1 MIKKEITIC
10 WFRRDLRLEDHA
22 ALYHALKS
30 GYPVLSLF
38 IFDKTILDKLENK
51 NDKRVI
57 FIYRQIERLQKELS
71 ELGSSIISFYGKPF
85 EVWSELLNQFNI
97 KVVYVNSD
105 YEPYAIDRDEQIRQL
120 LHQHNISFH
129 SYKDQVVFEKDEIV
143 KDNGTPY
150 TIYTPYSKR
159 WMQKLDTF
167 YLKSYPTKKYF
178 KNFLKTKSFPVPEL
192 KEMGFENSKVTFPS
206 SEISDELIRNY
217 GEQRNYPGINGTSH
231 IGVHLRFGTISIR
244 KLATKAKKLSAVFL
258 KELCWRDFYMMIL
271 WHFPHVV
278 NGSFKKQYDKIQ
290 WRNNTKEFDRWCS
303 GQTGF
308 PIVDAGMRELNETGY
323 MHNRVRMIVAGFLTK
338 DLLIDWRWGEAY
350 FASQL
355 LDYELSSNNGG
366 WQWSAGCGC
375 DAAPYFRIFNP
386 AEQTRKFDPDFKYI
400 RKWVP
405 EFEGFN
411 YPEPIVDHKMA
422 RERCL
427 MTYKRVL

>member
-1 MIKKEITIC
+1 MIKKEIAIC

-57 FIYRQIERLQKELS
+57 FICRQIERLQKELS
-71 ELGSSIISFYGKPF
+71 GLGSSIISFYGKPF

-97 KVVYVNSD
+97 KAVYVNND
-105 YEPYAIDRDEQIRQL
+105 YEPYASDRDEQIRQL
-120 LHQHNISFH
+120 LRQHNISFH
-129 SYKDQVVFEKDEIV
+129 SCKDQVVFEKDEIV
-143 KDNGTPY
+143 KDDGTPY

-244 KLATKAKKLSAVFL
+244 KLATKAKKLRFMPC
-258 KELCWRDFYMMIL
+258 K
-271 WHFPHVV
+271 
-278 NGSFKKQYDKIQ
+278 
-290 WRNNTKEFDRWCS
+290 
-303 GQTGF
+303 
-308 PIVDAGMRELNETGY
+308 
-323 MHNRVRMIVAGFLTK
+323 
-338 DLLIDWRWGEAY
+338 
-350 FASQL
+350 
-355 LDYELSSNNGG
+355 
-366 WQWSAGCGC
+366 
-375 DAAPYFRIFNP
+375 FNP
-386 AEQTRKFDPDFKYI
+386 
-400 RKWVP
+400 
-405 EFEGFN
+405 
-411 YPEPIVDHKMA
+411 
-422 RERCL
+422 
-427 MTYKRVL
+427 

>member
-1 MIKKEITIC
+1 MIKREIAIC
-10 WFRRDLRLEDHA
+10 WFRRDLRLDDHA
-22 ALYHALKS
+22 ALYYALKS
-30 GYPVLSLF
+30 GYPVLPLF
-38 IFDKTILDKLENK
+38 IFDKTILDKQENK
-51 NDKRVI
+51 NDKRVV
-57 FIYRQIERLQKELS
+57 FIHTQIERLQKELS
-71 ELGSSIISFYGKPF
+71 ELGSSIITFYGKPF
-85 EVWSELLNQFNI
+85 EVWNNLLNQFDI
-97 KVVYVNSD
+97 KSVYINSD
-105 YEPYAIDRDEQIRQL
+105 YEPYAMDRDEEIQQL

-129 SYKDQVVFEKDEIV
+129 SYKDQVIFEKDEIV
-143 KDNGTPY
+143 KDDGKPY

-159 WMQKLDTF
+159 WMQKLNAF
-167 YLKSYPTKKYF
+167 YLKSYPTNKYF
-178 KNFLKTKSFPVPEL
+178 KKLLKTKGFPVPAL
-192 KEMGFENSKVTFPS
+192 KEIGFENSKVTFPS
-206 SEISDELIRNY
+206 SEIPDELIRNY

-244 KLATKAKKLSAVFL
+244 KLATKAQKLNAVFL
-258 KELCWRDFYMMIL
+258 NELCWREFYMMIL

-290 WRNNTKEFDRWCS
+290 WRNNIEEFDRWCK

-323 MHNRVRMIVAGFLTK
+323 MHNRVRMIVASFLTK

-375 DAAPYFRIFNP
+375 DATPYFRIFNP
-386 AEQTRKFDPDFKYI
+386 VEQTRKFDPDFKYI

-405 EFEGFN
+405 EFEDFN

-427 MTYKRVL
+427 MAYKKVL